1 MDKKNF
7 LVEADGIKYVAPQID
22 VVEVMVERGFASSL
36 DEPEEVPI

>member
-22 VVEVMVERGFASSL
+22 VVEVIVERGFAESGEK
-36 DEPEEVPI
+36 DEDF